1 MLVLSCKVS
10 FVWKRSFN
18 ISWKDMKYV
27 IQQGLR
33 KKWFFELQA
42 RKKPSWKRKGFFS
55 SLELEKSFLPLKIL
69 KQTKADVNGIPKNQC
84 ICPDFSRCPFS
95 RQKGAVQS
103 GSYILCVCENNEK
116 INGRRKR
123 LNYVLHVSS
132 FSGYDKNARFPSKDM
147 YHSYAH
153 RISLCT
159 IFFKLNHVTHL
170 LDMTGNRV
178 SLYINLA
185 NIPLKMPVCGT

>member
-42 RKKPSWKRKGFFS
+42 RKKTLSKTEGFLFELGARKIISFVEDFETDKSGRERDS
-55 SLELEKSFLPLKIL
+55 EKSVHMSWFFEMPIFEAK
-69 KQTKADVNGIPKNQC
+69 KRRTKWVL
-84 ICPDFSRCPFS
+84 
-95 RQKGAVQS
+95 
-103 GSYILCVCENNEK
+103 LCVCENNEK
-116 INGRRKR
+116 INGSRKR

-132 FSGYDKNARFPSKDM
+132 FSGYDKNATFPSKDM
-147 YHSYAH
+147 YHSYVH

-159 IFFKLNHVTHL
+159 IWQ
-170 LDMTGNRV
+170 
-178 SLYINLA
+178 
-185 NIPLKMPVCGT
+185 